1 MAVRFHR
8 RVAATSNS
16 TPAGSRCSAKIRVN
30 RCAQG
35 VLIATPSR
43 VAKLHRHQ
51 VGFDLRELL
60 IDMARYLQRGERFA
74 FTDALGGKPAEVWA
88 LLAGKLHGRDG
99 VAVFRSALA
108 VSAPSVPKPIAER
121 ICVPKP
127 GRPRRRL

>member
-1 MAVRFHR
+1 MSGATGSQMRPVALRFHR

-16 TPAGSRCSAKIRVN
+16 TPAGSRSSAKIRVN

-60 IDMARYLQRGERFA
+60 IDMARYLQRGEHFQA
-74 FTDALGGKPAEVWA
+74 MPAPPPYPGKADTLDDAKAA
-88 LLAGKLHGRDG
+88 LVKRYEECE
-99 VAVFRSALA
+99 RS
-108 VSAPSVPKPIAER
+108 
-121 ICVPKP
+121 
-127 GRPRRRL
+127 RR